1 MYARVLSAIPS
12 SKNKTMM
19 RLKEKA
25 QKIEG
30 ELKSSLGVSN
40 VMQLPKLVKVVIST
54 ATGSQKD
61 KKRNELIVDRL
72 SKIVGQKPSK
82 RVAKKSIAGFKMRE
96 GDLMGFAVTLR
107 GERMYA
113 FLDKFFN
120 IALPRMRDFR
130 GIDSKI
136 VDALGNMTIGVK
148 EHTIFPETAD
158 EDLKDVFGFAVTFV
172 TTAKSKEDALK
183 FFTLL
188 GVPFKK

>member
-1 MYARVLSAIPS
+1 
-12 SKNKTMM
+12 MM

-25 QKIEG
+25 QKMNP
-30 ELKSSLGVSN
+30 ELKTALSISN
-40 VMQLPKLVKVVIST
+40 VMALPKLLKVVVST
-54 ATGSQKD
+54 ATGSEKD

-72 SKIVGQKPSK
+72 SKIVGQKPTK

-96 GDLMGFAVTLR
+96 GDLMGYAVTLR

-113 FLDKFFN
+113 FLDKLFN
-120 IALPRMRDFR
+120 IAIPRMRDFR
-130 GIDSKI
+130 GIDPKVI
-136 VDALGNMTIGVK
+136 DAVGNMTFGVK

-172 TTAKSKEDALK
+172 TTAKTKGDALK